1 MALNIKYLDIYLD
14 IYRTLLIKRLT
25 LAF

>member
-14 IYRTLLIKRLT
+14 IYRKLLIKRLT